1 MTKKFIF
8 ITGGVVSS
16 LGKGITTASI
26 GLLLKSRGLKINVL
40 KIDPYLN
47 VDPGTMSPY
56 QHGEVFVTE
65 DGAETDLDLG
75 YYERFL
81 DMNMS
86 RNNNITAGQ
95 IYETV
100 LQKER
105 RGDYLGRTVQVIP
118 HITDEIKSRIK
129 KVGET
134 SQITI
139 VELGG
144 TVGDIEGL
152 PFLEAIRQLKLDMG
166 FNNVLYIH
174 LTLVPYI
181 KAADELKTKPTQQSV
196 GKLREIGIEPN
207 IIVAR
212 TEKPLT
218 DETKSKISL
227 FCNVTKE
234 AIIEEI
240 DVGAENIYSIPLILR
255 QQKLDDVI
263 LKYLQLKSKKQNMD
277 KWKKLLGNKKN
288 KPSPFYKDL
297 KKGLGKEVVV
307 GICGKYTGLKDAY
320 KSIQAAL
327 IHSGL
332 KNSVN
337 VKIEYI
343 DVESKNLDENL
354 RSVDG
359 IILPGGFGERGIE
372 GKINV
377 VKFARVNNI
386 PFLGICLGMQC
397 AVIDFARNV
406 CGLRNANSSEF
417 NPKTPYPVIDLLPE
431 QKKIKTKG
439 ATMRLGSYPCGL
451 NKNTLSFKAYKTKN
465 ISERHRHR
473 YELNNKYRK
482 ILTSC
487 GLIIAGEYNGPACR
501 TGRLVEI
508 IELKDH
514 PWFVGCQFH
523 PEFKSRPLNPHPLFV
538 DFVKATRINANK
550 RQR

>member
-8 ITGGVVSS
+8 VTGGVVSS

-26 GLLLKSRGLKINVL
+26 GLLLKSRGLTINVL

-81 DMNMS
+81 DINMS
-86 RNNNITAGQ
+86 KQNNFTAGQ

-100 LQKER
+100 LRKER

-118 HITDEIKSRIK
+118 HITDEIKLRIK
-129 KVGET
+129 KAGEA

-152 PFLEAIRQLKLDMG
+152 PFLEAIRQFKRDMG
-166 FNNVLYIH
+166 SNNVLYVH
-174 LTLVPYI
+174 LTLIPYI
-181 KAADELKTKPTQQSV
+181 KAAEELKTKPTQQSV

-207 IIVAR
+207 IIIAR

-218 DETKSKISL
+218 EEIKSKISL
-227 FCNVTKE
+227 FCNVPKE
-234 AIIEEI
+234 AVIEEI

-263 LKYLQLKSKKQNMD
+263 LKHLQLKPKKQNMGR
-277 KWKKLLGNKKN
+277 WKKLLGTKKT
-288 KPSPFYKDL
+288 
-297 KKGLGKEVVV
+297 GEVII

-320 KSIQAAL
+320 KSIQSAL

-332 KNSVN
+332 KNRVN
-337 VKIEYI
+337 VVTRYI
-343 DVESKNLDENL
+343 DVEDKNLEENL
-354 RSVDG
+354 KEVDG

-372 GKINV
+372 GKIKV
-377 VKFARVNNI
+377 VEFSRVNKV
-386 PFLGICLGMQC
+386 PFL
-397 AVIDFARNV
+397 
-406 CGLRNANSSEF
+406 
-417 NPKTPYPVIDLLPE
+417 
-431 QKKIKTKG
+431 
-439 ATMRLGSYPCGL
+439 
-451 NKNTLSFKAYKTKN
+451 
-465 ISERHRHR
+465 
-473 YELNNKYRK
+473 
-482 ILTSC
+482 
-487 GLIIAGEYNGPACR
+487 
-501 TGRLVEI
+501 
-508 IELKDH
+508 
-514 PWFVGCQFH
+514 
-523 PEFKSRPLNPHPLFV
+523 
-538 DFVKATRINANK
+538 
-550 RQR
+550 

>member
-26 GLLLKSRGLKINVL
+26 GLLLKSRGLTVNVL
-40 KIDPYLN
+40 KVDPYLN

-86 RNNNITAGQ
+86 KNNNITAGQ

-105 RGDYLGRTVQVIP
+105 RGDYLGRTVQIIP

-129 KVGET
+129 KVSET
-134 SQITI
+134 SQIII

-152 PFLEAIRQLKLDMG
+152 PFLEAIRQLKIDMG

-218 DETKSKISL
+218 EDTKSKISL

-277 KWKKLLGNKKN
+277 KWEKLLGNKKN
-288 KPSPFYKDL
+288 
-297 KKGLGKEVVV
+297 KEVVV

-377 VKFARVNNI
+377 VKFARVNKI

-397 AVIDFARNV
+397 AAIDFARNV

-417 NPKTPYPVIDLLPE
+417 NPKTPYPIIDLLPE

-451 NKNTLSFKAYKTKN
+451 NKNTLSYKAYKTKN

-487 GLIIAGEYNGPACR
+487 GLIIAGEYNG
-501 TGRLVEI
+501 LVEI

-538 DFVKATRINANK
+538 EFVKSTQNR
-550 RQR
+550 REQ